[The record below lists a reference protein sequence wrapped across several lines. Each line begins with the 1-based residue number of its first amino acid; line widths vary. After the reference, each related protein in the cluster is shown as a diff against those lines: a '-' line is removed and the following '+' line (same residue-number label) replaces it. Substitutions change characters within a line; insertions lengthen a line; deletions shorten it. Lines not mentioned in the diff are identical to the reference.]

1 MTLSADASAAA
12 EREGGGTHTSGSV
25 RGWDEWR
32 LAGLADVV
40 SLAER
45 AELGRAG
52 VAMIVVE
59 CGLSRTGAEVV
70 DYLEGCVW
78 TGAGSAADNVGAGAG
93 GAGVGGLAGQTVG
106 HVAGVADSVE
116 ERELGWTHASV
127 SS

>member
-52 VAMIVVE
+52 VAVVVVE
-59 CGLSRTGAEVV
+59 RGLSRTGAEVV

-78 TGAGSAADNVGAGAG
+78 TGAGSAADNVGVGAG

-116 ERELGWTHASV
+116 ERELGWTDASV

>member
-1 MTLSADASAAA
+1 M
-12 EREGGGTHTSGSV
+12 
-25 RGWDEWR
+25 
-32 LAGLADVV
+32 AGLADVV

-52 VAMIVVE
+52 VAVVVVE
-59 CGLSRTGAEVV
+59 RGLSRTGAEVV
-70 DYLEGCVW
+70 DYLERCVW
-78 TGAGSAADNVGAGAG
+78 TGAGPTADNVGVGAG

>member
-1 MTLSADASAAA
+1 M
-12 EREGGGTHTSGSV
+12 
-25 RGWDEWR
+25 
-32 LAGLADVV
+32 AGLADVV

-52 VAMIVVE
+52 VAVVVVE
-59 CGLSRTGAEVV
+59 RGLSRTGAEVV

-116 ERELGWTHASV
+116 ERELGWTDASV